1 MFQNFDNFA
10 FMYDNLARH
19 ATVKIMGEVVDN
31 DLGVT
36 STAPVKE
43 VEINEPILN
52 TLVPNDSYSTADGG
66 QISTTVYQLESKHS
80 EFNKNDEVITDDFGS
95 FTIIDKSSDVAG
107 GLFIY
112 TLKRKGGEKFV

>member
-1 MFQNFDNFA
+1 MFDNFDNFA
-10 FMYDNLARH
+10 FMFDSLARD
-19 ATVKIMGEVVDN
+19 ATVKVMGQVAD

-36 STAPVKE
+36 QHAVVKE
-43 VEINEPILN
+43 VPIHEPILN

-66 QISTTVYQLESKHS
+66 QINSIVYQLESKHS
-80 EFNKNDEVITDDFGS
+80 DFNKNDEVITDGLGS
-95 FTIIDKSSDVAG
+95 FVITDKSTDVAG

>member
-10 FMYDNLARH
+10 FMYDNLARD

-36 STAPVKE
+36 STAPIKE
-43 VEINEPILN
+43 VRIHEPILN